1 MHTLGTFLA
10 SAALLWIKFLKL
22 KMQYGSWNISVYTP
36 AIFPLNIYLEWDGW
50 VRLTL
55 DDLSQG
61 ENGFCHQVKRW

>member
-10 SAALLWIKFLKL
+10 SAALLWIKILKL

-36 AIFPLNIYLEWDGW
+36 AISPSNICLEWDAW

-55 DDLSQG
+55 DDL
-61 ENGFCHQVKRW
+61 